1 MWFHSFRWYALA
13 MDTSKALQNTK
24 GHCLHPQVTRVGKIV
39 DIGGPLMKHIITA
52 PTTLSLLRKGI
63 GRAFRHP
70 ITHPFMSPFTRPI
83 THPMLHYFFPCPIT
97 FSKSFLC
104 LATTCAS
111 VSAFSRAERSSAVFC
126 FSAWTASWR
135 VRTCASN
142 STILP
147 FC

>member
-1 MWFHSFRWYALA
+1 MWFHSFRWYAHA
-13 MDTSKALQNTK
+13 MDSSKALHNTK

-83 THPMLHYFFPCPIT
+83 THPMTHPFMSPFKHP
-97 FSKSFLC
+97 
-104 LATTCAS
+104 LAAD
-111 VSAFSRAERSSAVFC
+111 SRV
-126 FSAWTASWR
+126 
-135 VRTCASN
+135 
-142 STILP
+142 
-147 FC
+147 